1 MELPNVPTPTR
12 IGRLSFSQYQA
23 GLLCLA
29 RLAAATTKPRPLIPT
44 TPSSLLG
51 VAFHE
56 VMRRGHT
63 GRLSPASDDLSSA
76 RWTFD
81 EVAKELW
88 DAAHPLIRL
97 KYRDLER
104 LPFYFQKRE
113 QAATLAASL
122 AAPSRKRSPTSNAAP
137 SGAEVWLESQDGK
150 LFGRAD
156 YLDAGSNAVIDYKTG
171 MLPVDQSASAVEQRQ
186 LRFYGHLA
194 HETGT
199 PVNKGQIVRADGS
212 IVEVQLAKADIDDE
226 GKSARAVLND
236 FCTHVDNGAS
246 FADLAAPTSNSCTG
260 CDARPYCDRYWQM
273 AQPSWAK
280 EGGTHLEGNV
290 DEVRPVNLQG
300 ARLVTLKLS
309 GVRGTIEGPEVE
321 VEQIPVDWLGV
332 AAPENLL
339 GKTVRVVDARAM
351 ETRPGVVRADK
362 AGTTVWHASTL

>member
-23 GLLCLA
+23 GRLCLA
-29 RLAAATTKPRPLIPT
+29 RLAAVTAKPRPLVPT

-56 VMRRGHT
+56 LMRRGHA
-63 GRLSPASDDLSSA
+63 GRLTPASDILSSA
-76 RWTFD
+76 RSTFD

-113 QAATLAASL
+113 QAAALAASL
-122 AAPSRKRSPTSNAAP
+122 SARSRKRAPASLGGP
-137 SGAEVWLESQDGK
+137 SGAEAWLESRDGR

-171 MLPVDQSASAVEQRQ
+171 MVPLDQTASAVEQRQ
-186 LRFYGHLA
+186 LRFYAHLA
-194 HETGT
+194 HESGT
-199 PVNKGQIVRADGS
+199 PVDKGEIVRADGS
-212 IVEVQLAKADIDDE
+212 VVAVPLAKADIDDE
-226 GKSARAVLND
+226 GRSARALLDD
-236 FCTHVDNGAS
+236 FCARVDSGAS
-246 FADLAAPTSNSCTG
+246 FAQLAAPTNSSCKG
-260 CDARPYCDRYWQM
+260 CDALPYCDGFWQT
-273 AQPSWAK
+273 AQPAWAK
-280 EGGTHLEGNV
+280 EVGTHVEGKV

-300 ARLVTLKLS
+300 ARLVTLRLS
-309 GVRGTIEGPEVE
+309 GVRGTVNGSHVE
-321 VEQIPVDWLGV
+321 VEQLPVEWLGV
-332 AAPENLL
+332 VAPEKLL
-339 GKTVRVVDARAM
+339 GEIVRVVDARAI
-351 ETRPGVVRADK
+351 ETRPGVVRSDK